1 MAAKRIEQAK
11 KHIEETLAQTQ
22 VKAFRSQQIRDIFND
37 NKERWRL
44 PKNLGK
50 ASFVDFL
57 LENQILTE
65 VLLCPPNYPHIQER
79 RYLFDSPSPY
89 AVAVSLRKN
98 AYLTHGSA
106 VFLHGLT
113 DEIPKTI
120 YINYE
125 QSSKK
130 PSGGKLSQEA
140 IDRAFANNQ
149 RQSNFVFEYEDFKIM
164 LINGKYTNR
173 LEVGTVQTQKDEVL
187 PVTKIERTLIDIT
200 VRPSYA
206 GGVYQVLK
214 AFETAKDRVSAN
226 TLVATLKK
234 LAYVYPYH
242 QAIGFYMERAGY
254 AEGQWSRL
262 LKLKSDFDFYLANKL
277 PKDREY
283 NKRWRLYHP
292 KGF

>member
-1 MAAKRIEQAK
+1 MKRIEQAK
-11 KHIEETLAQTQ
+11 ESIEEALAQMQ
-22 VKAFRSQQIRDIFND
+22 VKAFRPQQIGDIFKS

-44 PKNLGK
+44 PKNFGK
-50 ASFVDFL
+50 ALFVNFL
-57 LENQILTE
+57 LENEILTE
-65 VLLCPPNYPHIQER
+65 LSLRAPNYPHIEER
-79 RYLFDSPSPY
+79 RFLYDDPSPY
-89 AVAVSLRKN
+89 AVAVSLRKS

-130 PSGGKLSQEA
+130 PSGGKLSQGS
-140 IDRAFANNQ
+140 IDRAFANHQ
-149 RQSNFVFEYEDFKIM
+149 RQSNFVFEYEDFKIV
-164 LINGKYTNR
+164 LINGKYTKR
-173 LEVGTVQTQKDEVL
+173 LEVGTVQTQKEESL

-206 GGVYQVLK
+206 GGVYQVLE
-214 AFETAKDRVSAN
+214 AFKTAKDRISVN

-234 LAYVYPYH
+234 LDYVYPYH
-242 QAIGFYMERAGY
+242 QAIGFYMEKAGY
-254 AEGQWSRL
+254 AENQWSRL
-262 LKLKSDFDFYLANKL
+262 LKLKSEFDFYLAHKL

-283 NKRWRLYHP
+283 DKRWRLYHP